1 MTIGP
6 ATRSGKFG
14 LALLCAVTSAILA
27 PGAAASETE
36 GETLQQ
42 LAKDK
47 ENPFTQTVNVQ
58 VNAVTG
64 FGIGTHRAIG
74 EQLTV
79 QPLIPLPLDANWNLI
94 VRPQLPVTFWP
105 DPQGRFGLGD
115 VQTSF
120 FLTPARKTG
129 LIWGAGPALQFP
141 TATSNELGTGK
152 WSAGTTG
159 ALIYSEGP
167 WFAGILVTQLWSFT
181 GAHRTAVNLTSM
193 EAALTYNFASGWY
206 IQTDPTITYDWSA
219 VPRQALTLP
228 VGIDVGKAL
237 KIGGQDVTL
246 QIGAYDALKSPTAS
260 AQWIIRTQITLLF
273 PH

>member
-1 MTIGP
+1 MLTAL
-6 ATRSGKFG
+6 ATRGGGIG
-14 LALLCAVTSAILA
+14 LALVGIVTSSMA
-27 PGAAASETE
+27 PAAAATE
-36 GETLQQ
+36 ADGETLQQ

-47 ENPFTQTVNVQ
+47 ENPFTQTINLQ
-58 VNAVTG
+58 LNAVTG
-64 FGIGTHRAIG
+64 FGIGTGRDVG
-74 EQLTV
+74 EQLTI
-79 QPLIPLPLDANWNLI
+79 QPLLPLPLDADWNLI

-129 LIWGAGPALQFP
+129 MIWGAGPALQFP

-152 WSAGTTG
+152 WSAGPTG

-167 WFAGILVTQLWSFT
+167 WFAGILATQLWSFA

-193 EAALTYNFASGWY
+193 EVELTYNFASGWY

-228 VGIDVGKAL
+228 VGIDIGKAI
-237 KIGGQDVTL
+237 KIGGQDLTI

-260 AQWIIRTQITLLF
+260 AQLMIRTQITLLF